1 MKLKPMMIKIL
12 LISSASMLLT
22 ACAATEAIQKPT
34 ASGKP
39 EQTFRLPA
47 DQVCTLIEA
56 ACNTN
61 GMATERS
68 GNAVICS
75 RERKGIVGN
84 AAVSVAMGNIDYA
97 APVFKERYTV
107 IPWANGEQ
115 SKVFVDYWT
124 EIAGNFGHQHRSEM
138 NAGGKWHNNI
148 QKGLDEMKAAIDKLP
163 ANKRQPENNQII
175 DLIPQ

>member
-12 LISSASMLLT
+12 LTSSVFLFLT
-22 ACAATEAIQKPT
+22 ACVATEAIQKPT

-47 DQVCTLIEA
+47 NQVRTLIEA

-61 GMATERS
+61 GMATEQS

-84 AAVSVAMGNIDYA
+84 AAVSVAMRNIDYGHKGQMQTSKLLWAGESERANVVESDLFEFAQSGKQVEDGCTYCGGIASNA
-97 APVFKERYTV
+97 A
-107 IPWANGEQ
+107 
-115 SKVFVDYWT
+115 
-124 EIAGNFGHQHRSEM
+124 
-138 NAGGKWHNNI
+138 
-148 QKGLDEMKAAIDKLP
+148 
-163 ANKRQPENNQII
+163 
-175 DLIPQ
+175 

>member
-47 DQVCTLIEA
+47 DQVRTLIEA

-61 GMATERS
+61 GIATEQS

-75 RERKGIVGN
+75 CERKGIVG
-84 AAVSVAMGNIDYA
+84 
-97 APVFKERYTV
+97 
-107 IPWANGEQ
+107 
-115 SKVFVDYWT
+115 
-124 EIAGNFGHQHRSEM
+124 
-138 NAGGKWHNNI
+138 
-148 QKGLDEMKAAIDKLP
+148 KL
-163 ANKRQPENNQII
+163 RFR
-175 DLIPQ
+175 